1 MDIKARAALNDGRIT
16 DIPVSVTDNG
26 KYITIK
32 PETGDMDD
40 MKYIDLAYN
49 LADAE
54 AGDSGYYIIP
64 RGSNSPDDHI
74 CAFTEGDDA
83 ETDTSAFQ
91 RGLVRHC
98 HRVHL

>member
-64 RGSNSPDDHI
+64 RGSN
-74 CAFTEGDDA
+74 
-83 ETDTSAFQ
+83 
-91 RGLVRHC
+91 
-98 HRVHL
+98 